1 MARRNFAKKNEEK
14 LWSFN
19 FFSNTHLQ
27 ISKTGFSWV
36 GRIQKYPIY
45 HCFTLLLH
53 HYPSIRAL
61 SNLGNTALHYA
72 KPYPDQSVAQFLLNH
87 GAKIDINHQ
96 KNININPRTLEQY
109 FYDYCIIPEGDDI
122 DDEDFKI
129 RIKFKLFEKPVY
141 GGSRF
146 WFTYLL
152 NVSFFG
158 HPFVYIVY

>member
-1 MARRNFAKKNEEK
+1 MAKLCKKK
-14 LWSFN
+14 WRKASIVQLF
-19 FFSNTHLQ
+19 LQ
-27 ISKTGFSWV
+27 YTPPNLENWVFMSW
-36 GRIQKYPIY
+36 RIQKYPIY

-53 HYPSIRAL
+53 YFPSFRAL
-61 SNLGNTALHYA
+61 FYLGNTALHYA

-129 RIKFKLFEKPVY
+129 SIKFKLFEKPVY
-141 GGSRF
+141 GGSGF
-146 WFTYLL
+146 WFIYLMYHFLVIRLLTYL
-152 NVSFFG
+152 
-158 HPFVYIVY
+158 Y

>member
-1 MARRNFAKKNEEK
+1 MHYFPNF
-14 LWSFN
+14 
-19 FFSNTHLQ
+19 
-27 ISKTGFSWV
+27 
-36 GRIQKYPIY
+36 
-45 HCFTLLLH
+45 
-53 HYPSIRAL
+53 RAL
-61 SNLGNTALHYA
+61 FYVGNTALHYA

-146 WFTYLL
+146 
-152 NVSFFG
+152 
-158 HPFVYIVY
+158 